1 MKRKDHPHL
10 SFSFGPSF
18 SFSSLPLNHCC
29 HPIVLVSAQSELEE
43 WFLLICLKDPPFLPS
58 VPLQQ
63 LTVQIEPTW

>member
-18 SFSSLPLNHCC
+18 SFSPPLSHCC
-29 HPIVLVSAQSELEE
+29 HPIVLVSEHSELEE
-43 WFLLICLKDPPFLPS
+43 RLQLIYLKDLPSLPS

-63 LTVQIEPTW
+63 LTVRIEPTW